1 LITFQSFG
9 EDAKL
14 TDGNGNQKTFIHNA
28 DGNVMNITEGGY
40 TTNFSYVKKGEINQ
54 GLLEKVIYHRKNFT
68 QYTYKGETNLVQY
81 VTENPGPIGI
91 DDPAEAER
99 VTVFNYEDFSPNLK
113 SIVYPGGLTQ
123 HYSYNDY
130 GQLTSE
136 YTTFDNT
143 RIGMRQTY
151 DYHPESNPGGTGS
164 SESPRMLNPT
174 TGGYLKCSTSSFGD
188 FLDNETWNN
197 WDNYTYDKRG
207 NLDTVISSDGIYAI
221 YKVNDYDEVWYESIT
236 STFKE
241 SLSPLSYE
249 GNYTYYDN
257 GNIWTSTT
265 QSGSLSRSNT
275 YTYDLRY
282 NLLTDIDSI
291 RGITAY
297 TYDNNDNM
305 LSVSGP
311 SGNIG
316 FIYTGRDL
324 VETVTI
330 GSDTHTFSYDGY
342 GNVSTFTDPFNRVTT
357 YSYDGYDRLKSV
369 NDALSNQTI
378 FSRFNYGNGFN
389 IKSYN
394 STGDLL
400 RETIRINDP
409 LGRMTSYTVT
419 MPDGDNINYTIT
431 YENEGRTVTI
441 TDPLGRESKV
451 YKNEYGRVW
460 KEEDAAGNI
469 TEYFYEDGRGNMTKK
484 VESVKSADG
493 AVTETYETEYI
504 YNAHNK
510 IEMITEKMVD
520 SDDLITEFYYDQM
533 GNLTGTKDAEGNK
546 ITHEYDSLGRR
557 VKTIKHFNDGQ
568 DITTEFTWYPSNN
581 IHTIK
586 DAKGNITEYQ
596 YDSQNRTKKI
606 IYPDDTFIEY
616 TYDKVEAGQNQNN
629 ETLYYRLVIEK
640 QRNGTVV
647 KHFYDQLQRLMK
659 REVISAEGVEGTTLE
674 TLEYDGL
681 SRVTKAT
688 DDDSEVEFGYD
699 RANRLKW
706 EKQIGKLIEYTYDK
720 VNNVKSIKYPNT
732 RLIERD
738 FDQLNRMNIIKEGSV
753 NIAEM
758 THIGRSYRLLNKQY
772 GNGDLINYLYDH
784 GRRLTSKVTKNKNED
799 LINKYVYGY
808 NKVHMK
814 MFEQRVHD
822 SDKGD
827 IFGYDEIYR
836 LKHVKF
842 NSPEPTNPETSL
854 FEKSKTINFDKLH
867 NIMSIVE
874 TQNQTTNEIF
884 TTIEGENAK
893 LNQYTTFDQWGLDY
907 DLNGNTIQKG
917 IQKFYYDYRN
927 QLVRV
932 TEGGATTAEYKYD
945 ALGRRFSKQLP
956 NSSTH
961 PLTSYYHAGNQVIE
975 ERDGSDNVLKQ
986 YIYGNGIDE
995 VIRVDINDSG
1005 NFTPYYFH
1013 TNGIGSVTA
1022 ITDQN
1027 GQLVER
1033 ISYDLYGMPTFTDY
1047 KTDPQNPQVVGSSVI
1062 GNELLFQGRR
1072 FEKETN
1078 LVYFRA
1084 RYFDPI
1090 MGRFLSVDPMG
1101 YQDSMNLYQ
1110 AFWMNPVNFVDPL
1123 GLIIKID
1130 ESLNSRNQRRVLRS
1144 LILLVKTE
1152 TGRELYRFLNNDS
1165 RIYTITFG
1173 DTAGGHFEL
1182 ENINSNK
1189 DDFTSAK
1196 IVIGWSTIRS
1206 GAETFKE
1213 EGQHIFEDYLNFAD
1227 NENLSIYDDLKT
1239 FKMFKGLKNKY
1250 YMVAE
1255 VIGHEMKHAVEAMY
1269 NHKFSV
1275 ERHIFF
1281 DKYKKI
1287 RNPYLISG
1295 QLSLFNTQHPQLQ
1308 KDYEKYTRLVNFEEV
1323 LKAYPTEMKV
1333 YNELKRVSLT
1343 RKERKNIMRLYK
1355 AMGNKIFENNFFEK
1369 LVSR

>member
-1 LITFQSFG
+1 MITFQSFG
-9 EDAKL
+9 EDAIL
-14 TDGNGNQKTFIHNA
+14 TDGNGNQKTFTHNA
-28 DGNVMNITEGGY
+28 DGNVLSINEGGIGNY
-40 TTNFSYVKKGEINQ
+40 TTNFTYIKKEEINQ
-54 GLLEKVIYHRKNFT
+54 SLIEKVTYPRGNYT
-68 QYTYKGETNLVQY
+68 QYKYKNETNLVESI
-81 VTENPGPIGI
+81 TENPGLIGTEPQEESQRKT
-91 DDPAEAER
+91 D
-99 VTVFNYEDFSPNLK
+99 FNYEDFSPNLK

-151 DYHPESNPGGTGS
+151 DYHPESNPGGTGA

-188 FLDNETWNN
+188 ILDNETWNN

-207 NLDTVISSDGIYAI
+207 NLDTVTSSDGINAE
-221 YKVNDYDEVWYESIT
+221 YKFNDYDEVRYESIT
-236 STFKE
+236 STFQE
-241 SLSPLSYE
+241 SLFRLSYV

-257 GNIWTSTT
+257 GNLYTSST
-265 QSGSLSRSNT
+265 QSGSSSRSNT
-275 YTYDLRY
+275 YTYDHRY

-291 RGITAY
+291 RGITTY
-297 TYDNNDNM
+297 TYDNNDNI

-316 FIYTGRDL
+316 FSYTGRDL

-330 GSDTHTFSYDGY
+330 GSDTHKFSYDGN
-342 GNVSTFTDPFNRVTT
+342 GNVSTFTDPFNHVTT
-357 YSYDGYDRLKSV
+357 YTYDGYDRLRSV
-369 NDALSNQTI
+369 RDALSNQTI

-409 LGRMTSYTVT
+409 LGRLTSYTVT

-441 TDPLGRESKV
+441 TDPLSRESKV

-460 KEEDAAGNI
+460 KEEDAAGNV
-469 TEYFYEDGRGNMTKK
+469 TEYFYEDGRGNITKK
-484 VESVKSADG
+484 VETVKSADG

-510 IEMITEKMVD
+510 IEKITEKMVD

-557 VKTIKHFNDGQ
+557 LKTIKHFNDGQ
-568 DITTEFTWYPSNN
+568 DITTEFTWYPSNK

-606 IYPDDTFIEY
+606 IYEDDSFIEY

-629 ETLYYRLVIEK
+629 ETVYYRLVIEK

-659 REVISAEGVEGTTLE
+659 REVIPVEGVEGTTLE
-674 TLEYDGL
+674 TFEYDGL

-706 EKQIGKLIEYTYDK
+706 EKQMGKLIEYTYDK
-720 VNNVKSIKYPNT
+720 VNNLRSIKYPNS

-738 FDQLNRMNIIKEGSV
+738 FDLLNRMNKIKEGSV

-784 GRRLTSKVTKNKNED
+784 GRRLTSKEAKNKNLE

-814 MFEQRVHD
+814 MYEQRGPD

-827 IFGYDEIYR
+827 IYGYDEIYR
-836 LKHVKF
+836 LKNITFDADAPV
-842 NSPEPTNPETSL
+842 NPT
-854 FEKSKTINFDKLH
+854 NFDKKKSVQFDKID
-867 NIMSIVE
+867 NILKILTTKGAE
-874 TQNQTTNEIF
+874 TTEIN
-884 TTIEGENAK
+884 TTIEGENAE
-893 LNQYTTFDQWGLDY
+893 LNQYTTFDQWGMDY
-907 DLNGNTIQKG
+907 DANGNTTQKG
-917 IQKFYYDYRN
+917 TQRFYYDYRN

-932 TEGGATTAEYKYD
+932 TEGGSTTAEYKYD

-975 ERDGSDNVLKQ
+975 ERDGSDNVIKQ

-995 VIRVDINDSG
+995 VIRVDINESG

-1013 TNGIGSVTA
+1013 TNEIGSVTA

-1033 ISYDLYGMPTFTDY
+1033 VSYDLYGMPTFTDY

-1062 GNELLFQGRR
+1062 DNELLFQSRR
-1072 FEKETN
+1072 YEKETN
-1078 LVYFRA
+1078 LIYFRA

-1101 YQDSMNLYQ
+1101 YKDSMNLYQ
-1110 AFWMNPVNFVDPL
+1110 SFNMNPVNFVDPF
-1123 GLIIKID
+1123 GLEIMITSGGITEIGYEKNRYNFIETAIREIKLRRRENPNEEITWVIFRYGYTKKEIQKFFAAGKAAGAD
-1130 ESLNSRNQRRVLRS
+1130 NIVVFSRVRNFINYINLRKFEEEKITKFINFSHGAANVL
-1144 LILLVKTE
+1144 LFAYQHNVKD
-1152 TGRELYRFLNNDS
+1152 GNF
-1165 RIYTITFG
+1165 
-1173 DTAGGHFEL
+1173 
-1182 ENINSNK
+1182 NK
-1189 DDFTSAK
+1189 DDIEKLDPEAFENPISIFYSCYTATGGKQSFAQAWFDWIGGLVIASEGLTSYFDINKDRNIIDK
-1196 IVIGWSTIRS
+1196 IEKQFITK
-1206 GAETFKE
+1206 FYKE
-1213 EGQHIFEDYLNFAD
+1213 GSLNPPTP
-1227 NENLSIYDDLKT
+1227 L
-1239 FKMFKGLKNKY
+1239 
-1250 YMVAE
+1250 
-1255 VIGHEMKHAVEAMY
+1255 
-1269 NHKFSV
+1269 
-1275 ERHIFF
+1275 
-1281 DKYKKI
+1281 YKKGAKWKFFVPKPHTI
-1287 RNPYLISG
+1287 PV
-1295 QLSLFNTQHPQLQ
+1295 P
-1308 KDYEKYTRLVNFEEV
+1308 
-1323 LKAYPTEMKV
+1323 
-1333 YNELKRVSLT
+1333 
-1343 RKERKNIMRLYK
+1343 MRR
-1355 AMGNKIFENNFFEK
+1355 E
-1369 LVSR
+1369 